1 MARNNKTQI
10 FSVFS
15 QTDEVVARKMVE
27 ESKLTLIPISQIPN
41 TVMFNLLG
49 QKAKFAVIVP
59 RKYQAE
65 FERRCA
71 DLRA

>member
-27 ESKLTLIPISQIPN
+27 EAKLTLIPISQIPD
-41 TVMFNLLG
+41 TAMFNLLG
-49 QKAKFAVIVP
+49 QRAKFAVIVP
-59 RKYQAE
+59 REHQAE